1 MGSGRIVDMV
11 KYSDEFKADAVAL
24 VHAGMKRSRFCSA
37 VYARAFALALVLWWF
52 ASYSV
57 GVR

>member
-1 MGSGRIVDMV
+1 MFELARDRHAVKISIVLEV
-11 KYSDEFKADAVAL
+11 LKVTGEA
-24 VHAGMKRSRFCSA
+24 MKRSRFCSA

>member
-1 MGSGRIVDMV
+1 MV